1 MFRKFLFPTSIR
13 MLALLVGCASLP
25 ACWWDG
31 NSHSSPTTY
40 MVGGGISGLTGSGL
54 VLANGTDRLTVSA
67 GATSFTFPTAVAAQS
82 TYAVTI
88 ATQPAGASCVI
99 ANGSGTAS
107 AAVTSVQVTCTA
119 AQFHLGGTLSGL
131 TASGLMLANGAD
143 SVNPAANAT
152 TFTFPT
158 TVASGATYDVTV
170 SAQPAGLTCAVAGGA
185 GTMGGADVTSVA
197 ITCTPAHYHVG
208 GTITGLSAAGLVLAN
223 GSDTVSPAASAT
235 AFTMPATVASGT
247 AYTVTVQTQPTG
259 LTCSVASGSGTV
271 GTADVA
277 SIAVSCSNGT
287 GFSALAGQ
295 SSCPAGFPDQNGTGS
310 AASLALPSSIVAD
323 SAGNVYTVTY
333 YFGVVNKIT
342 PAGVVTTLA
351 GQYGTSGYTD
361 GTGSAAQFD
370 ATPILGGI
378 DSAGNLY
385 ISETSN
391 IRRVTPAGVVTTFAG
406 PTTGEQ
412 GYVDDTGSAARFE
425 QWGLAVEPDGTVYV
439 ADYGNE
445 VIRKVTAA
453 GVATTLAGQ
462 HGQYGYTDG
471 VGSAAQF
478 LAPMY
483 AVVDANG
490 NIYAGDQGGMMVRK
504 ITPDGTVTTLAGGT
518 VNGFV
523 DGQGT
528 NARFY
533 GIQGIAIGPDGSI
546 YVLDQPSAN
555 NGSVPH
561 GSNWGAIRQV
571 SADGTVKTVV
581 VSSAADLAYFGPP
594 PGNHL
599 TVSQPLTAIGSAPNG
614 TLFAASQCAVGQI
627 VLP

>member
-1 MFRKFLFPTSIR
+1 MFRKLLFPTSIR

-31 NSHSSPTTY
+31 HSGTSPTTY
-40 MVGGGISGLTGSGL
+40 TVGGGISGLTGSGL
-54 VLANGTDRLTVSA
+54 VLANGTDQLTVTA
-67 GATSFTFPTAVAAQS
+67 GASSFTFPTAVAAQS

-88 ATQPAGASCVI
+88 VTQPSGASCVVT
-99 ANGSGTAS
+99 NGSGTAS
-107 AAVTSVQVTCTA
+107 AAVTTVQVTCAA

-131 TASGLMLANGAD
+131 TASGLMLANGTD
-143 SVNPAANAT
+143 SVSPAANAT

-158 TVASGATYDVTV
+158 TVASGATYNVTV
-170 SAQPAGLTCAVAGGA
+170 SAQPTGLTCTVAAGA
-185 GTMGGADVTSVA
+185 GTMAGADITSVA

-223 GSDTVSPAASAT
+223 GSDTVSPAANAS

-247 AYTVTVQTQPTG
+247 AYAVTVQTQPTG
-259 LTCSVASGSGTV
+259 LTCSVTGGSGTV

-287 GFSALAGQ
+287 GFTALAGQ
-295 SSCPAGFPDQNGTGS
+295 TSCPAGVPDQNGTGS

-323 SAGNVYTVTY
+323 NAGNVYTVTY
-333 YFGVVNKIT
+333 YFGIVNKIT

-361 GTGSAAQFD
+361 GAGTAAQFD

-378 DSAGNLY
+378 DGAGNLY
-385 ISETSN
+385 ISESSN
-391 IRRVTPAGVVTTFAG
+391 IRRVTPAGVVSTFAG

-412 GYVDDTGSAARFE
+412 GYLDATGSAARFE
-425 QWGLAVEPDGTVYV
+425 QWGLAVAPDGTLYV

-462 HGQYGYTDG
+462 HGQYGYADG
-471 VGSAAQF
+471 VGTAAQF
-478 LAPMY
+478 RAPMY
-483 AVVDANG
+483 AVIDANG
-490 NIYAGDQGGMMVRK
+490 TTYVGDQGGMMIRK
-504 ITPDGTVTTLAGGT
+504 VTADGTVTTLAGT
-518 VNGFV
+518 TSNGWA
-523 DGQGT
+523 DGQGA
-528 NARFY
+528 NAMFY
-533 GIQGIAIGPDGSI
+533 GIQGIAIGPAGSI
-546 YVLDQPSAN
+546 YVLDQPSAT

-561 GSNWGAIRQV
+561 GANWGAIRQI

-581 VSSAADLAYFGPP
+581 VSTAADLAYFGVP

-599 TVSQPLTAIGSAPNG
+599 TISQPLTAIGSAPNG
-614 TLFAASQCAVGQI
+614 TLFAASQCAVGKI